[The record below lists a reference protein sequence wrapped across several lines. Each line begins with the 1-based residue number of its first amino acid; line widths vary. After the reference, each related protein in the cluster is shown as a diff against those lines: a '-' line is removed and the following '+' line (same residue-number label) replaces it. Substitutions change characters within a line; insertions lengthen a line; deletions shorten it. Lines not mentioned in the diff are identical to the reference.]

1 MEDTES
7 IESIR
12 SRRSINL
19 LNIVKKLKKNKKT
32 SLPDISIDLDP
43 TDVELTPKTDL
54 GVPDEMDY
62 FKQKEIKP
70 STSTSLVIDSLR
82 SVNYAPIGYKVWN
95 HYYEEP
101 EQKYPNSV
109 LVKVKSG
116 SFLETT
122 EHMVLGFIIKEGV
135 NYYKLSVDDMVKIV
149 NEESIVLS
157 DASNETFLNDIH
169 LDNIKFHNENL
180 PKTSLKSLDYLLWDK
195 HIDEIT
201 TKYDKESKYSD
212 EELESKSSD
221 LDINNTVIIAVHKSK
236 NLFGNKFK
244 YRRWKLYAQNYN
256 SGHLEYYQSL
266 LVEKELDR
274 LYESGYIRFGY
285 GFINKKPSLL
295 PIENVEM
302 NEFNSINY
310 IKQIDYL
317 KTTKPQSIKQI
328 GGGSEPFKVISLGD
342 GFVDEKLLDLLK
354 TYREFDDDAD
364 LYKMYKY
371 YQPFPNR
378 EFSAP
383 VKLLVK
389 TDVEVFGDNDFILGK
404 YTFIDVENYGGFIY
418 KKSDD
423 TETIIIKCCYD
434 KPINKIEVLPEITIE
449 QDGFG
454 NLEDNPY
461 CYWFICK
468 KSDDNIWEPLY
479 FTEILNNKISSI
491 PLVKKWFPIDLMKLE
506 NRVNYEQIDVVEDI
520 TDSERIVE
528 HIKNNRFIMF
538 PWDFSEGN
546 KHKDSIDINSWV
558 RIIKDYEYNGY
569 NLRYLVGKVTSFYLN
584 KEDEKVYVIKL
595 EFPFPYDEEIDSIEF
610 LENFIELLDFN
621 NSLIPYF
628 NYLYNNQEYLKDEEI
643 EPSVHYQSRMLN
655 RITSN
660 LTSKEVDSYY
670 LNDLNNS
677 KFRLCLNYL
686 KNMVLSPDSI
696 ITPFIKKISGDE
708 INFGLKIN
716 HEFLKIDPYYKPTVK
731 SHILSNILKLCKQIS
746 TNSYLSSKYNCTISD
761 NWPPKEGDKVY
772 IMEGLYKGEIAKI
785 TEIITKTDYGNNGE
799 AVVEII
805 NNFDLNKAHMGNKVW
820 KLQPA
825 KKLDKGGK
833 NVSNY
838 RITMNYLLPYVEN
851 DKLDTE
857 TTSIISDTKQTRYPG
872 YMLLDIIF
880 SKSINNLAAVEYLEP
895 VSINYGNNWSNV
907 NYGDY
912 YLITKGEFKGLVAV
926 SVNDRVNKIEYA
938 EKIEQQNYRDVEK
951 AGDEIIFNDDTE
963 GVIRLGVQQI
973 ISVKLANDLYK
984 LLDEKINRNVLMK
997 VEDNTNVIKLI
1008 YSNNSLVS
1016 ECEKLDSRE
1025 AAIAKIKDENMVGG
1039 KTNLNPL
1046 IALGNLLKKNK
1057 NKIKKNKLKARRKI
1071 KRKTLF

>member
-1 MEDTES
+1 
-7 IESIR
+7 
-12 SRRSINL
+12 
-19 LNIVKKLKKNKKT
+19 
-32 SLPDISIDLDP
+32 
-43 TDVELTPKTDL
+43 
-54 GVPDEMDY
+54 
-62 FKQKEIKP
+62 
-70 STSTSLVIDSLR
+70 
-82 SVNYAPIGYKVWN
+82 
-95 HYYEEP
+95 
-101 EQKYPNSV
+101 
-109 LVKVKSG
+109 
-116 SFLETT
+116 
-122 EHMVLGFIIKEGV
+122 
-135 NYYKLSVDDMVKIV
+135 
-149 NEESIVLS
+149 
-157 DASNETFLNDIH
+157 
-169 LDNIKFHNENL
+169 
-180 PKTSLKSLDYLLWDK
+180 
-195 HIDEIT
+195 
-201 TKYDKESKYSD
+201 
-212 EELESKSSD
+212 
-221 LDINNTVIIAVHKSK
+221 
-236 NLFGNKFK
+236 
-244 YRRWKLYAQNYN
+244 
-256 SGHLEYYQSL
+256 
-266 LVEKELDR
+266 
-274 LYESGYIRFGY
+274 
-285 GFINKKPSLL
+285 
-295 PIENVEM
+295 
-302 NEFNSINY
+302 
-310 IKQIDYL
+310 
-317 KTTKPQSIKQI
+317 
-328 GGGSEPFKVISLGD
+328 
-342 GFVDEKLLDLLK
+342 
-354 TYREFDDDAD
+354 
-364 LYKMYKY
+364 
-371 YQPFPNR
+371 
-378 EFSAP
+378 
-383 VKLLVK
+383 
-389 TDVEVFGDNDFILGK
+389 
-404 YTFIDVENYGGFIY
+404 
-418 KKSDD
+418 
-423 TETIIIKCCYD
+423 
-434 KPINKIEVLPEITIE
+434 
-449 QDGFG
+449 
-454 NLEDNPY
+454 
-461 CYWFICK
+461 
-468 KSDDNIWEPLY
+468 
-479 FTEILNNKISSI
+479 
-491 PLVKKWFPIDLMKLE
+491 
-506 NRVNYEQIDVVEDI
+506 
-520 TDSERIVE
+520 
-528 HIKNNRFIMF
+528 MF

-785 TEIITKTDYGNNGE
+785 TEILTKTDYGNNGE

-851 DKLDTE
+851 EKLDTE

-963 GVIRLGVQQI
+963 GIIRLGVQQI

-1008 YSNNSLVS
+1008 YSDNSLVS

-1057 NKIKKNKLKARRKI
+1057 SKIKKNKLKARRKI